1 MTIAKRMYLLILIVV
16 VGLVGLGGIS
26 LYQINRVFTAA
37 NYSTINVVPSLIALD
52 DSSTAFMRV
61 RTTLWQFI
69 DQTDAK
75 KRADAAEKIKGL
87 RQVTLDKLALYEK
100 EDISDE
106 TDRGLLQ
113 EDRKAVTAFFDA
125 VDKISAM
132 IAEGKVE
139 ESREFLFNQKDVIAK
154 SVEVYKAHNDY
165 NLVLAKKAES
175 EANSIVAS
183 ARWQAVLLA
192 VLVAAA
198 VAAIG
203 LLVTRRLIK
212 SLDYAIY
219 ISEKVAS
226 GDLTEKIDESSK
238 DEFGL
243 LLHAL
248 KTMNDSLLNIVG
260 QVRSGTDTITAAS
273 SEIAHGNMEL
283 SSRTETQASSLEE
296 TAASMEELT
305 STVKQN
311 ADNARQANQ
320 LAATASEVAAKGG
333 AVVSEVVET
342 MGAIN
347 ESSKKIVDIISVI
360 DGIAFQT
367 NILALNAA
375 VEAARAGEQGR
386 GFAVVASEVR
396 NLAQRSAAAAKEIK
410 ELIGNSVEK
419 VEMGSKLVDQAGST
433 MSEVVGSIRR
443 VNDIMAEITAAS
455 QEQSLGIA
463 QVNDAIIQM
472 DSVTQQ
478 NAALVEEAAAA
489 AGTMQEQAAKLAV
502 VVSIFKMN
510 EAQSGNAGYA
520 ARAQPLKNPQVEKK
534 SPPRIAIQSTT
545 STRKISSA
553 ATSSSSASSSKSSS
567 ASSTAHDGW
576 EEF

>member
-553 ATSSSSASSSKSSS
+553 ATSSTSASSSKSSS

>member
-520 ARAQPLKNPQVEKK
+520 ARAKPLKNPQVEKK

>member
-1 MTIAKRMYLLILIVV
+1 MSIAKRMYLLILIVV

-37 NYSTINVVPSLIALD
+37 NYSTINVVPSLIVLD

-192 VLVAAA
+192 LLVAAA

-203 LLVTRRLIK
+203 LVVTRRLIK

-489 AGTMQEQAAKLAV
+489 AGAMQEQAAKLTQ

-520 ARAQPLKNPQVEKK
+520 TRAQPLKTPQVEKK
-534 SPPRIAIQSTT
+534 SPPRIATQSTT

-553 ATSSSSASSSKSSS
+553 ATSSTSASSSKASS

>member
-1 MTIAKRMYLLILIVV
+1 MSIAKRMYLLILIVV

-37 NYSTINVVPSLIALD
+37 NYSTINVVPSLIVLD
-52 DSSTAFMRV
+52 DASTAFMRV

-69 DQTDAK
+69 DQTDNQ
-75 KRADAAEKIKGL
+75 KRNDAAEKIKGL
-87 RQVTLDKLALYEK
+87 RQVTLDKLAHYEK
-100 EDISDE
+100 EEVSDE
-106 TDRGLLQ
+106 TDRNLLL
-113 EDRKAVTAFFDA
+113 EDRKAVLAFFDA

-139 ESREFLFNQKDVIAK
+139 ESRQFLFNQKDVIAK
-154 SVEVYKAHNDY
+154 SVEVFKAHNAY
-165 NLVLAKKAES
+165 NLVIAKKAES
-175 EANSIVAS
+175 DANSIVAS

-489 AGTMQEQAAKLAV
+489 AGAMQEQAAMLTQ

-520 ARAQPLKNPQVEKK
+520 ARAQPLKTPQVEKK
-534 SPPRIAIQSTT
+534 SPPRIATQSTT

-553 ATSSSSASSSKSSS
+553 ATSSTSASSSKSSS

>member
-367 NILALNAA
+367 NILALNAS

-520 ARAQPLKNPQVEKK
+520 ARAKPLKNPQVEKK

>member
-16 VGLVGLGGIS
+16 VGLVGLGSIS

-52 DSSTAFMRV
+52 DSSTAFLRV

-100 EDISDE
+100 KDISDE
-106 TDRGLLQ
+106 TDRGLLL
-113 EDRKAVTAFFDA
+113 EDRKAVTAFFDV

-489 AGTMQEQAAKLAV
+489 AGAMQEQAAKLTQ

-520 ARAQPLKNPQVEKK
+520 ARAQPLKTPQVEKK
-534 SPPRIAIQSTT
+534 SPPRIATQSTT

-553 ATSSSSASSSKSSS
+553 ATSSTSASSSKSSS

>member
-553 ATSSSSASSSKSSS
+553 ATSSSLASSSKSSS